1 MIQLV
6 IPPAI
11 YFRGFLFAIGGG
23 CLITYLIW
31 RWFGGWDA

>member
-1 MIQLV
+1 MML
-6 IPPAI
+6 PDI
-11 YFRGFLFAIGGG
+11 YIKATCVVLGGS